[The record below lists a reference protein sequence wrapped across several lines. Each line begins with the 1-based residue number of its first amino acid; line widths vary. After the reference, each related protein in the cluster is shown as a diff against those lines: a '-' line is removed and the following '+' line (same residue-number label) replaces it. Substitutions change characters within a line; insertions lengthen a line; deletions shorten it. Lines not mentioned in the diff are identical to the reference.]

1 MNEKPAVTAG
11 SIVTLI
17 EAIVFAGILM
27 NWWELSDAQL
37 SAILQIVVAA
47 VAVLSPIVAGIWT
60 ARKSTPLTNPKDVDG
75 TRLLRE
81 DGSTP
86 LKAAKP

>member
-1 MNEKPAVTAG
+1 MNEKPAVTAA

-27 NWWELSDAQL
+27 NWWDLDNAQMASL
-37 SAILQIVVAA
+37 LQIAIAA
-47 VAVLSPIVAGIWT
+47 IAVLSPLVAGLWT
-60 ARKSTPLTNPKDVDG
+60 AKQSTALVNPKDADG
-75 TRLLRE
+75 TPLLRE

-86 LKAAKP
+86 LKMAKP